1 MSPFS
6 VGIMLRSQVVAKTMS
21 RGMAAQVK
29 APIKLYSTEGRYA
42 TALYTVAAGQQQ
54 LPEADKDMQAIKK
67 LLDTNKDFKSVTVYL
82 IENLLN
88 IIFCQF

>member
-21 RGMAAQVK
+21 RGMAQVK